1 MGKYFNELL
10 EMYLK
15 ILKVYLPLY
24 VGIMIK
30 WKHLFLL
37 ILRYLPN
44 PKLAQVFRPLLVVRT
59 WVAPES
65 QVNRDGRRKVAL
77 FVRFA
82 AGSYLSPHRVAS
94 HSQLTRHMFLWFA
107 SESCANKLRKIEHSQ
122 KGRNSVATVAY
133 CSPHSPHFFSPI
145 LHMRTLRTTCEG

>member
-15 ILKVYLPLY
+15 ILKVYFPLY
-24 VGIMIK
+24 FGIMIK
-30 WKHLFLL
+30 WKHLFLFN
-37 ILRYLPN
+37 LRYLPN
-44 PKLAQVFRPLLVVRT
+44 PKLAHVIRPILVVRT

-82 AGSYLSPHRVAS
+82 DGSYLIPHWVAS
-94 HSQLTRHMFLWFA
+94 HSQMDRHMFLWFA
-107 SESCANKLRKIEHSQ
+107 TESCANKLRTI
-122 KGRNSVATVAY
+122 
-133 CSPHSPHFFSPI
+133 
-145 LHMRTLRTTCEG
+145 